1 MSALSEAFSA
11 NLSCNVTAGIQLSI
25 GVGSYYY
32 TYNFLTRTMA
42 CIFGQG
48 VACIP
53 FSELDRETLEAMHA
67 KYIERGGKL
76 PLPPST
82 HATLKHNFVKP
93 GQG

>member
-1 MSALSEAFSA
+1 MSALSEAFSSL
-11 NLSCNVTAGIQLSI
+11 NCGVRAGIELTFS
-25 GVGSYYY
+25 VNSYFYS
-32 TYNFLTRTMA
+32 YNFLTRTMA
-42 CIFGQG
+42 CNVGHG
-48 VACIP
+48 LACIP

-67 KYIERGGKL
+67 EYSRRGGKL